1 MLKIEFE
8 GPNRNRITLTQGDS
22 AVLKL
27 KLRDVRNKLIS
38 LGDNDV
44 AVLSIKEQI
53 DSPKAVL
60 TLTADKEQ
68 QFDFKPQDTLALAC
82 GKYIY
87 DVRFTMANGSSYA
100 VISPA
105 QFIIAKGVA

>member
-1 MLKIEFE
+1 M
-8 GPNRNRITLTQGDS
+8 
-22 AVLKL
+22 
-27 KLRDVRNKLIS
+27 
-38 LGDNDV
+38 

-87 DVRFTMANGSSYA
+87 DVRVTMANGSSYA